1 MGRKVLRRA
10 GAALLAGLF
19 LAASATFGQTLAA
32 IHSAENHSDGV
43 SPANFPSGL
52 LAENQNRNVAQVFR
66 PEDFASPEN
75 TLASKE
81 ASYISDSGDAD
92 LPSAP
97 APATPEDQTAPYTP
111 ITARGRAVWVVKS
124 TLWPQHLIAGV
135 ITSAVGTELNRPRED
150 GPHWGGFGERFG
162 VRLTGLATSGVMEA
176 GIGGLWGEDPRYFRV
191 PEDSLGGRVKNVI
204 KMAFFARRPDGN
216 FAPAY
221 ARFIAVPGNNFLS
234 NAWRPDGEA
243 NVHDAVL
250 RTLEGFAGHM
260 ASNAWNEFWP
270 QAKGYIFHHGKQQ

>member
-1 MGRKVLRRA
+1 MGGKVLRRA

-19 LAASATFGQTLAA
+19 LAATTTHGQTVAA
-32 IHSAENHSDGV
+32 NQSAENHSE
-43 SPANFPSGL
+43 SP
-52 LAENQNRNVAQVFR
+52 
-66 PEDFASPEN
+66 
-75 TLASKE
+75 TLATDPTNNSFDFSDHATGNLTGNDLS
-81 ASYISDSGDAD
+81 ASLPADSNSGDAE
-92 LPSAP
+92 LPSAT

-111 ITARGRAVWVVKS
+111 ITARGRVVWVVKS
-124 TLWPQHLIAGV
+124 TLWPQHLAAGV
-135 ITSAVGTELNRPRED
+135 ITSAVGTGLNRPRED
-150 GPHWGGFGERFG
+150 GPHWAGFGERFG
-162 VRLTGLATSGVMEA
+162 VRLTGVATSGVMEA
-176 GIGGLWGEDPRYFRV
+176 GIGALWGEDPRYFRV
-191 PEDSLGGRVKNVI
+191 PENSFRGRVRNVI